1 MDDIDLAV
9 LNVLET
15 MLMTSTYLGFL
26 VVAKRSNELKN
37 VIISMRKEIADQN
50 LTENVE
56 EKRLYFSYNNI
67 SCNISKY
74 MSLASLFT
82 VTLMYARPF
91 VDLLV
96 AFDPGNSS
104 TMPYHLPFRAH
115 IIFDYNSPRLYTLVY
130 VYQFPLMY
138 VPLLHVAEV
147 GLIVN
152 LTLHL
157 CAKLSILV
165 YRIRNIRIDST
176 KSFKDGIKQTVLMHL
191 ELKDNSSR
199 IVCRKIVFYRYS
211 ETLNNNFN
219 MMLLIELVSCGVR
232 LGLSLYLV
240 LIKLDVDKI
249 ATINFIIHTFVV
261 GSFLYLYSY
270 VGEQVV
276 YESQQLSDAFYDI
289 RWSDI
294 EGNERKALIMCMMNG
309 QKTMHIT
316 AGKFYTFSLFG
327 FTEIVKS
334 SMACFSMLRAGM

>member
-9 LNVLET
+9 LNVLESL
-15 MLMTSTYLGFL
+15 LMTSTYLGLL
-26 VVAKRSNELKN
+26 VAAKRSNELKN
-37 VIISMRKEIADQN
+37 VIINMRKEIADQN
-50 LTENVE
+50 LSENIE

-67 SCNISKY
+67 SW
-74 MSLASLFT
+74 
-82 VTLMYARPF
+82 
-91 VDLLV
+91 
-96 AFDPGNSS
+96 NSS
-104 TMPYHLPFRAH
+104 TIPYHLPFRAH
-115 IIFDYNSPRLYTLVY
+115 IIFDYNSPQLYTLVY

-138 VPLLHVAEV
+138 VPVFHVAEV

-165 YRIRNIRIDST
+165 YRIRNIQIDST
-176 KSFKDGIKQTVLMHL
+176 KSFKDGIKETVIMHL
-191 ELKDNSSR
+191 KLKE
-199 IVCRKIVFYRYS
+199 YS

-219 MMLLIELVSCGVR
+219 MILLIELMSCGIR

-249 ATINFIIHTFVV
+249 ATMNFIIHTFVV
-261 GSFLYLYSY
+261 GAFLYLYSY
-270 VGEQVV
+270 VGEQLV
-276 YESQQLSDAFYDI
+276 YESQQLGDAFYNV
-289 RWSDI
+289 RWI
-294 EGNERKALIMCMMNG
+294 EVDSNERKALLMCMMNG
-309 QKTMHIT
+309 QKTMYIT